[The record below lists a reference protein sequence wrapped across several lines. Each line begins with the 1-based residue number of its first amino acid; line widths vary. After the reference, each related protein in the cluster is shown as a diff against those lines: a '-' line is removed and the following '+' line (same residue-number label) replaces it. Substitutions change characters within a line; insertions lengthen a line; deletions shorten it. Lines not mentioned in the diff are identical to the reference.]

1 VKTIGWIIQFWEIYI
16 LINEQNNSVAQLW
29 DGTNLK
35 CMFKRCVDQRL
46 FHMWEEIVEIASTIV
61 FSDREDELIWQ
72 FIPRVFILLTHCVHP
87 FYLGD

>member
-1 VKTIGWIIQFWEIYI
+1 
-16 LINEQNNSVAQLW
+16 
-29 DGTNLK
+29 
-35 CMFKRCVDQRL
+35 
-46 FHMWEEIVEIASTIV
+46 MWEEIVEIASTIV